1 MQASIWLFML
11 ICLAGAHGKIPL
23 SKDYKPRRVFENGTE
38 RVFDKDQSKPEEA
51 GQEGTI
57 DQISDEVEV
66 SVVNKEITLDVKF
79 VRHLICVLIAC
90 FVKIF
95 LIWN

>member
-23 SKDYKPRRVFENGTE
+23 SKDDKPRRVFENGTE
-38 RVFDKDQSKPEEA
+38 RVFDKDQNKAEEA
-51 GQEGTI
+51 GQDGNI
-57 DQISDEVEV
+57 DRISDEVEV
-66 SVVNKEITLDVKF
+66 SVVNKEITLDVI

-90 FVKIF
+90 LVKIF

>member
-23 SKDYKPRRVFENGTE
+23 SRDDKPRRVFENGTE

-66 SVVNKEITLDVKF
+66 SVVNIELVWTLDAF
-79 VRHLICVLIAC
+79 IDTRLVRHAS
-90 FVKIF
+90 
-95 LIWN
+95 

>member
-1 MQASIWLFML
+1 MSKLRLGLEHKSVAFHIFGGMQASIWLFML
-11 ICLAGAHGKIPL
+11 ICLTGAHGKIPL
-23 SKDYKPRRVFENGTE
+23 SRDDKPRRVFENGTE

-66 SVVNKEITLDVKF
+66 SVVL
-79 VRHLICVLIAC
+79 VRHAS
-90 FVKIF
+90 
-95 LIWN
+95 